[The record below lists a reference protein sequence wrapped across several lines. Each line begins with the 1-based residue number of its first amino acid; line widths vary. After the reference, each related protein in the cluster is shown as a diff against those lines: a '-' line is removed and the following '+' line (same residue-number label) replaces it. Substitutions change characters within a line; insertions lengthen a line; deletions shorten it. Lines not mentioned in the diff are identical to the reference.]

1 MQCMQFHD
9 FLVNLQLKFMV
20 LLLNIFN
27 LMQYITFAAE
37 EVKVILTNFINYLRP
52 NLSLKFIVRL

>member
-1 MQCMQFHD
+1 MQFHD